1 MAREVDI
8 LGMVYKSIELEINNL
23 LMLMLQRGAS
33 DLHLTAGKPPALR
46 IDNQLTELK
55 DYEVLSGNSI
65 AALVDVLLDSEEK
78 KKEFRASKELDFSFS
93 FKDNVRFR
101 VNAYYQKGY
110 PAAALRLIPNKIKT
124 IEELNLPIQLK
135 NLINYKQGLV
145 LMVGPTGHGKSTTLA
160 ALIDLINHTR
170 MDNIVTI
177 EDPIEYVYVQD
188 KSLVN
193 QREVGFDTLSFAK
206 ALRSVLR
213 EDADVVLVGE
223 MRDLESIATTITV
236 AETGHL
242 VFATLHTNN
251 AAQTIDRIID
261 VFPAYQQSQIRSQMA
276 NILVGV
282 VSQRLLP
289 RIGGGRVPAV
299 EIMMTNTAV
308 ANVIREN
315 KTYELP
321 NIIHTSAASGMS
333 SLDHNLA
340 QLVKNNL
347 VKLEDALPY
356 VTDHD
361 VFEGLLR

>member
-1 MAREVDI
+1 MA
-8 LGMVYKSIELEINNL
+8 YKSTELEINNL
-23 LMLMLQRGAS
+23 LMLVLQRGAS
-33 DLHLTAGKPPALR
+33 DLHLTAGKPPTLR
-46 IDNQLTELK
+46 IDSQLVELV
-55 DYEVLSGNSI
+55 DYEVLSGNAI
-65 AALVDVLLDSEEK
+65 ATMVDVLLDTEEK
-78 KKEFRASKELDFSFS
+78 KKEFRLSRELDFSFS

-101 VNAYYQKGY
+101 VNAYFQKGY
-110 PAAALRLIPNKIKT
+110 AAAALRLIPNKIKT
-124 IEELNLPIQLK
+124 IEDLNLPIQLK

-145 LMVGPTGHGKSTTLA
+145 LVVGPTGHGKSTTIA

-170 MDNIVTI
+170 TDNIVTI
-177 EDPIEYVYVQD
+177 EDPIEYVYIQD

-193 QREVGFDTLSFAK
+193 QREVGFDTISFGK

-261 VFPAYQQSQIRSQMA
+261 VFPAYQQSQIRSQLA

-282 VSQRLLP
+282 ISQRLLAKN
-289 RIGGGRVPAV
+289 GGGRVPAM
-299 EIMMTNTAV
+299 EIMMNNTAV
-308 ANVIREN
+308 SNVIRES

-321 NIIHTSAASGMS
+321 NIIHTSAASGMV
-333 SLDHNLA
+333 SLDHSLS
-340 QLVKNNL
+340 QLVRDNI
-347 VKLEDALPY
+347 VKLEDALAY

-361 VFEGLLR
+361 VFEGSLRR